1 MDLPYQPANYV
12 EFIFGSSSGSD
23 GWAHIGYQGGKQT
36 ISLDQYI
43 SVGSVIHEMG
53 HTVGLYHEHTR
64 KDRDQYVKIL
74 WNNIQN
80 GQSYNFNIYNSGT
93 DIGPFNINSVM
104 MYWPTSYS
112 KMVYQRLPELITA
125 ILLITEPDLL
135 PEISIPSMRCILK
148 F

>member
-1 MDLPYQPANYV
+1 M
-12 EFIFGSSSGSD
+12 
-23 GWAHIGYQGGKQT
+23 
-36 ISLDQYI
+36 
-43 SVGSVIHEMG
+43 IHEMG

-74 WNNIQN
+74 WNNIQS

-112 KMVYQRLPELITA
+112 RNGLPTITRA
-125 ILLITEPDLL
+125 DNSNFTYNRTGFTTGDINTINAMYP
-135 PEISIPSMRCILK
+135 
-148 F
+148 